1 MEFHSLKI
9 SKIVSETVDTKT
21 IYLEIPTNL
30 KEEYNHLPGQ
40 YLTVRAEI
48 NGKELRRAYSIC
60 TSPGS
65 DVLGITIK
73 KVKKGIMSSFLNENV
88 KEGDFLN
95 VMTPEGNFIVKTDH
109 LSSRDHY
116 FVAAGSGI
124 TPIISMIETILEH
137 EPKSVCYLLYG
148 SRDENSIIFK
158 NQLEQIAKK
167 YEDQLFVQHVLS
179 QPSKIK
185 PGGIAGLFGKKVSEW
200 KGMKGRITESH
211 CSEFFKS
218 FEPKNIDRHY
228 YVCGPGDMIE
238 KVVGFL
244 QSRHI
249 DNKKIHK
256 EYFTSGT
263 SEKSLNIGILNAT
276 VSVTLKGNTFD
287 ILVPKGKTI
296 LDVLVEAKK
305 DPPYSCTS
313 GACSTCMA
321 KITEG
326 EVSMDSCYALED
338 DEVSAGYILTC
349 QSHPKTEKVVLSYDI

>member
-21 IYLEIPTNL
+21 VYLEIPFSL
-30 KEEYNHLPGQ
+30 KEEYHHLPGQ
-40 YLTVRAEI
+40 YLTVKAEI
-48 NGKELRRAYSIC
+48 NGKEVRRAYSIC
-60 TSPGS
+60 TSPNS

-73 KVKKGIMSSFLNENV
+73 KVKKGIMSSFLNEKV
-88 KEGDFLN
+88 KEGDYLN

-109 LSSRDHY
+109 LLARDHY

-124 TPIISMIETILEH
+124 TPIISMIQTILEY

-148 SRDENSIIFK
+148 SRDESSIIFK
-158 NQLEQIAKK
+158 DQLEHTAKK
-167 YEDQLFVQHVLS
+167 YEDQLFVQYVLS
-179 QPSKIK
+179 QPLEIK
-185 PGGIAGLFGKKVSEW
+185 TGGLAGLFGKKVSEW
-200 KGMKGRITESH
+200 KGMEGRITESH
-211 CSEFFKS
+211 CSEFFKV
-218 FEPKNIDRHY
+218 FEPKNMERHY

-249 DNKKIHK
+249 DKKNIHK

-263 SEKSLNIGILNAT
+263 SEKSLDAGIHKSI

-287 ILVPKGKTI
+287 IIVPKGKTI

-321 KITEG
+321 KVSEG
-326 EVSMDSCYALED
+326 EISMESCYALED
-338 DEVSAGYILTC
+338 DEVAAGFILTC